1 LLSSPRRRSCH
12 WYASDSL
19 RTIATRAEGNGREPI
34 LPPREEAAELIPQRG
49 GITWRIS
56 GDARI
61 FGASGYA
68 LLLQVAHPS
77 VGAGVSQHSNFKEE
91 PWGRLLRTLD
101 YTSSV
106 IYGGPELAW
115 EVGRR
120 VREMHKPIQGVRP
133 DGERYHALEPGPY
146 AWVHA
151 TLAEAIVRA
160 HNLFCRPPLEPAQTD
175 QFWAEWRRM
184 GRLIGVRY
192 EDLPETWPGLLGYF
206 DRMVDRELRDTEAAQ
221 DVLTS
226 LFEPTAPP
234 LPGMRD
240 WVWRVV
246 SWPSTKAGSLATLGM
261 LPPVLR
267 QRLGVEWTPS
277 RERRFRAMAAATRRA
292 RPLMPP
298 QARSFGPHYL
308 RWRREAIARGDVA
321 SGGRGRPAEPSAPAT
336 A

>member
-1 LLSSPRRRSCH
+1 V
-12 WYASDSL
+12 
-19 RTIATRAEGNGREPI
+19 RTIATNSAKRVAPGGASSHQREPI
-34 LPPREEAAELIPQRG
+34 LPSREQADELIPPRG
-49 GITWRIS
+49 GIIRRIS

-68 LLLQVAHPS
+68 LLLQVTHPS
-77 VGAGVSQHSNFKEE
+77 VGAGVSQHSNFKED

-106 IYGGPELAW
+106 IYGGPDLAW

-120 VREMHKPIQGVRP
+120 VREMHKRIKGVRP
-133 DGERYHALEPGPY
+133 DGERYHALEPAPY

-160 HNLFCRPPLEPAQTD
+160 HNLFCRPALGPAETD
-175 QFWAEWRRM
+175 EFWAEWRRM

-192 EDLPETWPGLLGYF
+192 EDLPETWPGLLSYF
-206 DRMVDRELRDTEAAQ
+206 DRMVEDELEDTEAAQ

-226 LFEPTAPP
+226 LIEPTAPP
-234 LPGMRD
+234 LPGLRRD

-261 LPPVLR
+261 LPPNLR
-267 QRLGVEWTPS
+267 ERLGVEWTPS
-277 RERRFRAMAAATRRA
+277 RERRFRRMAALTRRA

-298 QARSFGPHYL
+298 QARNFGPHYL
-308 RWRREAIARGDVA
+308 RWRQKAIERGDVA
-321 SGGRGRPAEPSAPAT
+321 SADGRGGSQRAPAT

>member
-1 LLSSPRRRSCH
+1 V
-12 WYASDSL
+12 
-19 RTIATRAEGNGREPI
+19 T
-34 LPPREEAAELIPQRG
+34 
-49 GITWRIS
+49 
-56 GDARI
+56 
-61 FGASGYA
+61 
-68 LLLQVAHPS
+68 HPS
-77 VGAGVSQHSNFKEE
+77 VGAGVSEHSNFKED

-120 VREMHKPIQGVRP
+120 VREMHKRIKGVRP
-133 DGERYHALEPGPY
+133 DGERYHALEPAPY

-151 TLAEAIVRA
+151 TLAESIVRA
-160 HNLFCRPPLEPAQTD
+160 HDLFCRPALEPAETER
-175 QFWAEWRRM
+175 FWTEWRRM

-192 EDLPETWPGLLGYF
+192 EDLPETWPELLGYF
-206 DRMVDRELRDTEAAQ
+206 DRMVGEELRDTEAAQ

-226 LFEPTAPP
+226 LVDPTAPP

-267 QRLGVEWTPS
+267 QRLGVEWTAK
-277 RERRFRAMAAATRRA
+277 RERRFRAMAAATRRS

-298 QARSFGPHYL
+298 QARNFGPHYL
-308 RWRREAIARGDVA
+308 RWRRKAIARGDVA
-321 SGGRGRPAEPSAPAT
+321 SSDGHGGATGRRAAAT

>member
-1 LLSSPRRRSCH
+1 V
-12 WYASDSL
+12 
-19 RTIATRAEGNGREPI
+19 RTIATSSTERVAPGGAPSHQREPI
-34 LPPREEAAELIPQRG
+34 LPPREEAAELIPPRG

-68 LLLQVAHPS
+68 LLLQVTHPS
-77 VGAGVSQHSNFKEE
+77 VGAGVSQHSNFKED

-106 IYGGPELAW
+106 VYGGPDLAW
-115 EVGRR
+115 QVGRR
-120 VREMHKPIQGVRP
+120 VREMHKRIKGVRP
-133 DGERYHALEPGPY
+133 DGERYYALEPGPY

-151 TLAEAIVRA
+151 TLAESIVRA
-160 HNLFCRPPLEPAQTD
+160 HNLFCRPALTPAESSE
-175 QFWAEWRRM
+175 FWAEWRRM

-192 EDLPETWPGLLGYF
+192 EDLPDTWPGLLDYF
-206 DRMVDRELRDTEAAQ
+206 DRMVDDELGDTEAAQ

-226 LFEPTAPP
+226 LIAPTAPP

-246 SWPSTKAGSLATLGM
+246 SWPSTRAGSLATLGM
-261 LPPVLR
+261 LPPALR
-267 QRLGVEWTPS
+267 ERLGVEWDEK
-277 RERRFRAMAAATRRA
+277 RERRFRRMAAITQRA

-298 QARSFGPHYL
+298 QARNFGPHYL

-321 SGGRGRPAEPSAPAT
+321 SPDRGGTTERRAPAT
-336 A
+336 V

>member
-1 LLSSPRRRSCH
+1 MKRVAPGGAPSH
-12 WYASDSL
+12 Q
-19 RTIATRAEGNGREPI
+19 RESI
-34 LPPREEAAELIPQRG
+34 LPPRERAPDLIPSRDG
-49 GITWRIS
+49 TTWRIS

-68 LLLQVAHPS
+68 LLLQVTHPS
-77 VGAGVSQHSNFKEE
+77 VGAGVSEHSNFKEG

-101 YTSSV
+101 YTTSV
-106 IYGGPELAW
+106 VYGGPDLAW

-120 VREMHKPIQGVRP
+120 VREMHKRIKGVRP
-133 DGERYHALEPGPY
+133 DGERYHALEPAPY

-151 TLAEAIVRA
+151 TLAESIVRA
-160 HNLFCRPPLEPAQTD
+160 HNLFCRPALGAWETD
-175 QFWAEWRRM
+175 EFWEEWRRM

-192 EDLPETWPGLLGYF
+192 EDLPETWPGLLSYF
-206 DRMVDRELRDTEAAQ
+206 DRMVADELRDTEAAQ

-226 LFEPTAPP
+226 LISPTAPP

-246 SWPSTKAGSLATLGM
+246 SWPSTRAGSLATLGM
-261 LPPVLR
+261 LPPNLR
-267 QRLGVEWTPS
+267 ERLGVEWTPS
-277 RERRFRAMAAATRRA
+277 RERRFRRMAAVTRRA

-308 RWRREAIARGDVA
+308 RWRRTAIERGDVA
-321 SGGRGRPAEPSAPAT
+321 SADGRGGTTEHGAPAT

>member
-1 LLSSPRRRSCH
+1 MVAAERARPA
-12 WYASDSL
+12 WYAGDRV
-19 RTIATRAEGNGREPI
+19 RTIATRAEEREPV
-34 LPPREEAAELIPQRG
+34 LPPREVAAELIPPRG
-49 GITWRIS
+49 GVTWRIS

-68 LLLQVAHPS
+68 LLLQVTHPS
-77 VGAGVSQHSNFKEE
+77 VGAGVSQHSNFKED

-115 EVGRR
+115 QVGRR
-120 VREMHKPIQGVRP
+120 VREMHKRIKGVRP
-133 DGERYHALEPGPY
+133 DGERYHALEPAPY

-160 HNLFCRPPLEPAQTD
+160 HNLFCRPALEPEQTD
-175 QFWAEWRRM
+175 QFWSEWRRM

-192 EDLPETWPGLLGYF
+192 EDLPETWPGLLDYF
-206 DRMVDRELRDTEAAQ
+206 DRMVDEELEDTEAAQ
-221 DVLTS
+221 DVVTS
-226 LFEPTAPP
+226 LLEPTAPP

-246 SWPSTKAGSLATLGM
+246 SWPSTKAGSLATIGM

-277 RERRFRAMAAATRRA
+277 RERRFRTMAAATRRA

-321 SGGRGRPAEPSAPAT
+321 SPDGRGGATPRTAAT

>member
-1 LLSSPRRRSCH
+1 M
-12 WYASDSL
+12 
-19 RTIATRAEGNGREPI
+19 RTITTSAASEREPI
-34 LPPREEAAELIPQRG
+34 LPPRERAAELIPPRD
-49 GITWRIS
+49 GITWRIA

-68 LLLQVAHPS
+68 LLLQVTHPS
-77 VGAGVSQHSNFKEE
+77 VGAGVSEHSNFKED

-120 VREMHKPIQGVRP
+120 VREMHKRIKGIRP
-133 DGERYHALEPGPY
+133 DGERYHALEPAPY

-160 HNLFCRPPLEPAQTD
+160 HNLFCRPALGRAEAEE
-175 QFWAEWRRM
+175 FWAEWRRM
-184 GRLIGVRY
+184 GRLIGVRF
-192 EDLPETWPGLLGYF
+192 EDLPETWPGLLAYF
-206 DRMVDRELRDTEAAQ
+206 DRMVEEELRDTEAAQ
-221 DVLTS
+221 DVLAS
-226 LFEPTAPP
+226 LVNPAAPP

-246 SWPSTKAGSLATLGM
+246 SWPSTNAGSLATLGM
-261 LPPVLR
+261 LPPLLR
-267 QRLGVEWTPS
+267 RRLGVEWTPS
-277 RERRFRAMAAATRRA
+277 RQRRFERMAAIARRA

-298 QARSFGPHYL
+298 PARNFGPHYL
-308 RWRREAIARGDVA
+308 RWRRKAIARGDVA
-321 SGGRGRPAEPSAPAT
+321 SPDGRGGTAGSRAPAT

>member
-1 LLSSPRRRSCH
+1 MKRVAPGGPPSH
-12 WYASDSL
+12 Q
-19 RTIATRAEGNGREPI
+19 EREPI
-34 LPPREEAAELIPQRG
+34 LPPREQAAELIPPRDG
-49 GITWRIS
+49 VARRIS

-68 LLLQVAHPS
+68 LLLQVTHPS
-77 VGAGVSQHSNFKEE
+77 VGAGVSQHSNFKED

-115 EVGRR
+115 DVGRR
-120 VREMHKPIQGVRP
+120 VREMHKRVRGVRP

-151 TLAEAIVRA
+151 TLAESIVRA
-160 HNLFCRPPLEPAQTD
+160 HNLFCRPALGAAETD
-175 QFWAEWRRM
+175 EFWEEWRRM

-192 EDLPETWPGLLGYF
+192 EDLPETWPGLLSYF
-206 DRMVDRELRDTEAAQ
+206 DRMVGEQLEDTEAAQ

-226 LFEPTAPP
+226 LVSPTAPP
-234 LPGMRD
+234 LPGMHD

-261 LPPVLR
+261 LPPNLR
-267 QRLGVEWTPS
+267 ERLRVEWDDQ
-277 RERRFRAMAAATRRA
+277 RERRFRRMAAVTRRA

-298 QARSFGPHYL
+298 QARNFGPHYL
-308 RWRREAIARGDVA
+308 RWRRKAIARGDVA
-321 SGGRGRPAEPSAPAT
+321 SARGPGGARSRTAT

>member
-1 LLSSPRRRSCH
+1 L
-12 WYASDSL
+12 WYVSDRV
-19 RTIATRAEGNGREPI
+19 RTIATRAEEREREPI
-34 LPPREEAAELIPQRG
+34 LPPREQAGELIPPRG

-68 LLLQVAHPS
+68 LLLQVTHPS
-77 VGAGVSQHSNFKEE
+77 VGAGVSQHSNFKED

-106 IYGGPELAW
+106 IYGGPDLAW

-120 VREMHKPIQGVRP
+120 VREMHKRIKGVRP
-133 DGERYHALEPGPY
+133 DGERYHALEPAPY

-160 HNLFCRPPLEPAQTD
+160 HDLFCRPALGPAETD
-175 QFWAEWRRM
+175 EFWAEWRRM

-192 EDLPETWPGLLGYF
+192 EDLPETWLGLLAYF
-206 DRMVDRELRDTEAAQ
+206 DRMVDEELEDTEAAQ

-226 LFEPTAPP
+226 LIDPTAPP

-261 LPPVLR
+261 LPPNLR
-267 QRLGVEWTPS
+267 ERLGVEWTPS
-277 RERRFRAMAAATRRA
+277 RERRFRRMASLTRRA

-298 QARSFGPHYL
+298 QARNFGPHYL
-308 RWRREAIARGDVA
+308 RWRQKAIARGDVA
-321 SGGRGRPAEPSAPAT
+321 SPNGRGRTDHREAAT